1 MISTCRSVDCVVFF
15 QLLPISSSPIMFTK
29 KGWSQEAEKKGEV
42 DIQLIEE
49 RLEFPH

>member
-1 MISTCRSVDCVVFF
+1 MISTCRSVDCLVFF
-15 QLLPISSSPIMFTK
+15 QLLHISSRSMIETSVRK
-29 KGWSQEAEKKGEV
+29 RDQEAEDRE